1 MRAHSNGRD
10 CEGNSALLE
19 NIQHRDVLKDI
30 RQCLAQG
37 LVAAANEISSRERTE
52 DGAQLAFDA
61 MRKDLG
67 AIILVKSDDLF
78 HRNTDCSR
86 RRDDC
91 TCARAHDEVESE
103 AEIQRCFPAARSLL
117 GEQAIEKGCGVYPT
131 HASPIQAQYAIR
143 SLTVIFAFRHLDLA
157 SLLHA

>member
-1 MRAHSNGRD
+1 MIHVEKIPQFDPCSTATWLARGRAPEHAEAIAKAWRD
-10 CEGNSALLE
+10 FP
-19 NIQHRDVLKDI
+19 D
-30 RQCLAQG
+30 LAPT
-37 LVAAANEISSRERTE
+37 ASPE
-52 DGAQLAFDA
+52 DRMA
-61 MRKDLG
+61 R
-67 AIILVKSDDLF
+67 
-78 HRNTDCSR
+78 
-86 RRDDC
+86 